1 MERSDE
7 LLELTRE
14 NNQKKY
20 YPKGKTF
27 DRGKILP
34 KYDGGKTYL
43 PEYEY
48 EATVTP
54 QGTSL
59 EKHRRITNEEDW

>member
-1 MERSDE
+1 MKDSTEFKQRFKRWQE
-7 LLELTRE
+7 GEKVYE
-14 NNQKKY
+14 A
-20 YPKGKTF
+20 
-27 DRGKILP
+27 GKILP
-34 KYDGGKTYL
+34 KYDDGTDDKTYL

-59 EKHRRITNEEDW
+59 EKHKRITNEEDW

>member
-1 MERSDE
+1 MY
-7 LLELTRE
+7 TE
-14 NNQKKY
+14 NYKKY

-27 DRGKILP
+27 DCGKPLP
-34 KYDGGKTYL
+34 KYDDGTDNKTYL

-59 EKHRRITNEEDW
+59 

>member
-1 MERSDE
+1 MIRRKDPTEWRKKFDAWKNGTPTSE
-7 LLELTRE
+7 LF
-14 NNQKKY
+14 N
-20 YPKGKTF
+20 
-27 DRGKILP
+27 LP
-34 KYDGGKTYL
+34 KYDDGTDDKTYL

-59 EKHRRITNEEDW
+59 EKHKRVANEEDW

>member
-1 MERSDE
+1 M
-7 LLELTRE
+7 TPKQAKMYTE
-14 NNQKKY
+14 NYKKY

-27 DRGKILP
+27 DCGKSLH
-34 KYDGGKTYL
+34 KYDGGTDDKTYL

-59 EKHRRITNEEDW
+59 EKHKRITNEEDW